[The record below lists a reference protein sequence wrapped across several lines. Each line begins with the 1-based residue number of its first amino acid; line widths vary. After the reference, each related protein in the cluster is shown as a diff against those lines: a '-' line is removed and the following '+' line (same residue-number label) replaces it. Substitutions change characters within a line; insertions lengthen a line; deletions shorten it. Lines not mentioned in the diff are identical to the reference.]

1 MHIRVALATTAA
13 VLLISMLP
21 FAALGRS
28 VCEHD
33 PYTKVIE
40 RDGRTAIMTGTPGPG
55 DPTLPLHMVRG
66 GTCSSYSVH
75 LGAVTGVSVVPAIYG
90 GRRVEDVLLTIVVER
105 AWKADGA
112 DTQRVRLLWDHDDP
126 PRGGPLYPPVAP
138 GDTCLVFVSS
148 DSLGE
153 MVAAPMFFV
162 FRDSM
167 TLGMFDRSY
176 PMTKD
181 RAIAMVDSCA
191 VERTLAW
198 MCANADLVVEGDVEA
213 LDQRW
218 PSIDPTDH
226 IAWSV
231 RLSDLAVHKG
241 SVAEDVFG
249 LVHVQGHKNW
259 PHWPELEVGQRVL
272 FFLQDDPVTAHS
284 LIGGWQGA
292 WILSDDGSFHIGMSR
307 HRGRLGV
314 ASPDAEVRPSSVQ
327 ERRFTRH
334 ELAEALSGVGDT
346 LSN

>member
-1 MHIRVALATTAA
+1 MHIRMVLTSVTA
-13 VLLISMLP
+13 VLLMLTLP
-21 FAALGRS
+21 YAAFGRS

-33 PYTKVIE
+33 PYTKVTE
-40 RDGRTAIMTGTPGPG
+40 RDGRTAITTGTPGPG
-55 DPTLPLHMVRG
+55 DPTLPLHIVRG
-66 GTCSSYSVH
+66 GSCSAYSVY
-75 LGAVTGVSVVPAIYG
+75 LGAVAGVSVVPAIYG
-90 GRRVEDVLLTIVVER
+90 GRRVEDVLLTIAVER
-105 AWKADGA
+105 AWKADRA

-126 PRGGPLYPPVAP
+126 PRGGPLYASFAL

-153 MVAAPMFFV
+153 MVAAPTSFV
-162 FRDSM
+162 FRDSA

-181 RAIAMVDSCA
+181 GAIAMVDSCA
-191 VERTLAW
+191 AERTLAW
-198 MCANADLVVEGDVEA
+198 MCTNADLVVEGDVEA

-241 SVAEDVFG
+241 SLAEDVFE
-249 LVHVQGHKNW
+249 LVHVHGHKNW
-259 PHWPELEVGQRVL
+259 PHWPKLEVGQRVL
-272 FFLQDDPVTAHS
+272 FFLQNDPVATHR

-292 WILSDDGSFHIGMSR
+292 WLLSGDGSFHIGMSR
-307 HRGRLGV
+307 HRGRLGAV
-314 ASPDAEVRPSSVQ
+314 SPDAAVRPSSVQ
-327 ERRFTRH
+327 ERRFTRS
-334 ELAEALSGVGDT
+334 ELAEAFSGVGDT